1 MFIYNLFLSIIYF
14 ISLPVLIFKFKG
26 NERKERFGRIKLD
39 YTGVIWIH
47 AASVGEVN
55 AVKPLIIELLT
66 KFPSRHF
73 VLSTMTSTGQQAA
86 ENISPKLSVFY
97 FPLDFLLPMI
107 RIFNWLEPEMII
119 LVETELWPN
128 LLLQAK
134 KRNIPVVIVNGRISD
149 RSFPSYRR
157 FLFFWKPLWKSVIAV
172 NAQSSRD
179 ADRFRILKFRNVKDT
194 QNLKFC
200 LKLPEYDS
208 DKIRAEMGYLKEDFI
223 IVWGSSRP
231 GEEKL
236 FKQVICQLKTQMPDL
251 RAVLVPRHLSR
262 LAEIKQIF
270 SDVKYSVYSES
281 NKPDWLV
288 IVDEMNILPMFYAIS
303 DIAIIGGSF
312 YNFGGHNPLEA
323 AFYATPIIM
332 GKYYHSCRDSVEKL
346 IEEKAVKISNP
357 QDLSH
362 DILNLYENKDET
374 KKMGINAKLTLT
386 KNSDSLKKNLEILE
400 RIFNYD

>member
-1 MFIYNLFLSIIYF
+1 MFIYNLFLSLIYF
-14 ISLPVLIFKFKG
+14 ISLPLLIFKFKG
-26 NERKERFGRIKLD
+26 NERRERFGRIKLD

-73 VLSTMTSTGQQAA
+73 VFSTMTSTGQQAA
-86 ENISPKLSVFY
+86 KNISPKLTVFY
-97 FPLDFLLPMI
+97 FPLDFLFPMK
-107 RIFNWLEPEMII
+107 RIFNRLKPEMIV

-128 LLLQAK
+128 MLLQAK

-157 FLFFWKPLWKSVIAV
+157 FLFFWKPLWETVIAV
-172 NAQSSRD
+172 NAQSSLD
-179 ADRFRILKFRNVKDT
+179 ADRFRILQFRNITNT

-200 LKLPEYDS
+200 LKLPEYNS
-208 DKIRAEMGYLKEDFI
+208 DKLKAQMGYLKEDFI

-236 FKQVICQLKTQMPDL
+236 FKDVICRLKTRIPNL

-262 LAEIKQIF
+262 LAEIKQLYN
-270 SDVKYSVYSES
+270 DVDYNLYSES
-281 NKPDWLV
+281 NKVDWLV

-332 GKYYHSCRDSVEKL
+332 GRYYHSCRDSVEKL
-346 IEEKAVKISNP
+346 IEESAIKISNP
-357 QDLSH
+357 QNLSR
-362 DILNLYENKDET
+362 DIINLHKNQAET

-386 KNSDSLKKNLEILE
+386 KNSNSLIKNLEILE
-400 RIFNYD
+400 RIINYD